1 VDYIKLITFFTL
13 IRMNGLYVESRTAV
27 SAKIIL
33 TVTLLLIGIFNSQA
47 QLASDNKE
55 QTWKIIRN

>member
-1 VDYIKLITFFTL
+1 
-13 IRMNGLYVESRTAV
+13 MNGLYVESRTAV